1 MTSASV
7 PALPVD
13 VWSHVAQFLPVRD
26 RVALLDASVST
37 REAVLRA
44 TKRRIS
50 DFLDGREHFFHHPG
64 GAPCVDVEANAS
76 FARGLLRHAEYVL
89 PCADAEAVLL
99 AAMSSAFA
107 DSFDDVRLADAAS
120 QRESERTDCV
130 ARFMVMASKDM
141 SDRMKGK
148 MVGIFLQ
155 LDIDLLE
162 KEDAGAISV
171 ESRRQDFDA
180 DFEYEDE
187 QKVERSN
194 AARLLFRAKMRIF
207 VIIHVVLGC
216 ETLAHLRS
224 DYDPDADLQSH
235 FKWQSFT
242 TSFLGLLSTRRSTSV
257 GLLRTLTMPNLRWY
271 ALRVTRVLAKRRK
284 DDKGECATS
293 ASIMVKIFG
302 LKSIDEEMDAYE
314 QNDIKAF
321 TNIQALESVDD
332 FNFNLGEVY
341 SPAEVF
347 NINIVALSK
356 FLVLIPRETNLEET
370 SFTAVVSYLTKDWDP
385 TFKLI
390 LLGYLWE
397 TCPETEYVL
406 KDFMATH
413 LVPEPIVGES
423 GQRIKPAL
431 GSFLDV
437 SAVRIGRMLLSLF
450 EQRHHVRL
458 TPTTCVAMFEL
469 ASSVWSERNRTR
481 IVWCIHY
488 HCHVEQY
495 LKLNVCSEKC
505 CANGVNENVL
515 ALILFLVDHKE
526 RVSCQAKRD
535 ADAEDCARE
544 KSMRGLLEHAER
556 ELDLF
561 SQRERE
567 GRLRPHA
574 WVTREV

>member
-1 MTSASV
+1 
-7 PALPVD
+7 
-13 VWSHVAQFLPVRD
+13 
-26 RVALLDASVST
+26 
-37 REAVLRA
+37 
-44 TKRRIS
+44 
-50 DFLDGREHFFHHPG
+50 
-64 GAPCVDVEANAS
+64 
-76 FARGLLRHAEYVL
+76 
-89 PCADAEAVLL
+89 
-99 AAMSSAFA
+99 
-107 DSFDDVRLADAAS
+107 
-120 QRESERTDCV
+120 
-130 ARFMVMASKDM
+130 M

-162 KEDAGAISV
+162 KEDAGRYRSNPRPRFRRRFRV
-171 ESRRQDFDA
+171 RRRTESRA
-180 DFEYEDE
+180 I
-187 QKVERSN
+187 ERRTIALSCEN
-194 AARLLFRAKMRIF
+194 ANFRHHSRCF
-207 VIIHVVLGC
+207 GC

-271 ALRVTRVLAKRRK
+271 AHRVTRVLAKRRK

-356 FLVLIPRETNLEET
+356 FLVLILRETNLEET

-413 LVPEPIVGES
+413 LVPEPIVGER
-423 GQRIKPAL
+423 QRIKPAL

-458 TPTTCVAMFEL
+458 TPATCVAMFEL
-469 ASSVWSERNRTR
+469 ASSVWSERDRTR
-481 IVWCIHY
+481 IAGASVIIATPS
-488 HCHVEQY
+488 
-495 LKLNVCSEKC
+495 N
-505 CANGVNENVL
+505 
-515 ALILFLVDHKE
+515 I
-526 RVSCQAKRD
+526 
-535 ADAEDCARE
+535 
-544 KSMRGLLEHAER
+544 
-556 ELDLF
+556 
-561 SQRERE
+561 
-567 GRLRPHA
+567 
-574 WVTREV
+574 

>member
-1 MTSASV
+1 
-7 PALPVD
+7 
-13 VWSHVAQFLPVRD
+13 
-26 RVALLDASVST
+26 
-37 REAVLRA
+37 
-44 TKRRIS
+44 
-50 DFLDGREHFFHHPG
+50 
-64 GAPCVDVEANAS
+64 
-76 FARGLLRHAEYVL
+76 
-89 PCADAEAVLL
+89 
-99 AAMSSAFA
+99 
-107 DSFDDVRLADAAS
+107 
-120 QRESERTDCV
+120 
-130 ARFMVMASKDM
+130 M

-194 AARLLFRAKMRIF
+194 AERLLFRAKMRIF

-356 FLVLIPRETNLEET
+356 FLVLILRDRFGRNFVRGRRVLSHERLGPNVHVDTAWISLGNVSRNGIHFEGFHGDAFGPGTHRRRERATHQERELFPRRVGGSHWENVPFVVRTKTPRET
-370 SFTAVVSYLTKDWDP
+370 
-385 TFKLI
+385 
-390 LLGYLWE
+390 
-397 TCPETEYVL
+397 
-406 KDFMATH
+406 
-413 LVPEPIVGES
+413 
-423 GQRIKPAL
+423 
-431 GSFLDV
+431 
-437 SAVRIGRMLLSLF
+437 
-450 EQRHHVRL
+450 
-458 TPTTCVAMFEL
+458 
-469 ASSVWSERNRTR
+469 
-481 IVWCIHY
+481 
-488 HCHVEQY
+488 
-495 LKLNVCSEKC
+495 
-505 CANGVNENVL
+505 
-515 ALILFLVDHKE
+515 
-526 RVSCQAKRD
+526 D
-535 ADAEDCARE
+535 ADDVRGDVRARVE
-544 KSMRGLLEHAER
+544 RLE
-556 ELDLF
+556 
-561 SQRERE
+561 
-567 GRLRPHA
+567 
-574 WVTREV
+574 

>member
-44 TKRRIS
+44 TRRRIS

-356 FLVLIPRETNLEET
+356 FLVLILRDQFGRNFVHGRRVLSHERLGPNVQVDTAWISLGNVSRNGIRFEGFHGDAFGPGTHRRRERATHQARSRLVPRRVGGSHWENAPFVVRTKTPRET
-370 SFTAVVSYLTKDWDP
+370 
-385 TFKLI
+385 
-390 LLGYLWE
+390 
-397 TCPETEYVL
+397 
-406 KDFMATH
+406 
-413 LVPEPIVGES
+413 
-423 GQRIKPAL
+423 
-431 GSFLDV
+431 
-437 SAVRIGRMLLSLF
+437 
-450 EQRHHVRL
+450 
-458 TPTTCVAMFEL
+458 
-469 ASSVWSERNRTR
+469 
-481 IVWCIHY
+481 
-488 HCHVEQY
+488 
-495 LKLNVCSEKC
+495 
-505 CANGVNENVL
+505 
-515 ALILFLVDHKE
+515 
-526 RVSCQAKRD
+526 D
-535 ADAEDCARE
+535 ADDVRGDVRARVE
-544 KSMRGLLEHAER
+544 RLE
-556 ELDLF
+556 
-561 SQRERE
+561 
-567 GRLRPHA
+567 
-574 WVTREV
+574 

>member
-7 PALPVD
+7 PALPID

-148 MVGIFLQ
+148 MVGIFCSWTS
-155 LDIDLLE
+155 ICW
-162 KEDAGAISV
+162 
-171 ESRRQDFDA
+171 RRRTRGR
-180 DFEYEDE
+180 Y
-187 QKVERSN
+187 RSN
-194 AARLLFRAKMRIF
+194 RGAEISTPISSTKTNRKSSDRTPHDCSFVRKCEFSSSFTLFWGARRSRTCARIT
-207 VIIHVVLGC
+207 IQ
-216 ETLAHLRS
+216 T
-224 DYDPDADLQSH
+224 PDLQSH

-271 ALRVTRVLAKRRK
+271 AHRVTRVLAKRRK

-356 FLVLIPRETNLEET
+356 FLVLILRETNLEET

-413 LVPEPIVGES
+413 LVPGTHRRRAGNDQARSRLVPRRVG
-423 GQRIKPAL
+423 
-431 GSFLDV
+431 GSHWENAPFVVRTKTPRETDAGDV
-437 SAVRIGRMLLSLF
+437 RGDVRARV
-450 EQRHHVRL
+450 ERL
-458 TPTTCVAMFEL
+458 E
-469 ASSVWSERNRTR
+469 
-481 IVWCIHY
+481 
-488 HCHVEQY
+488 
-495 LKLNVCSEKC
+495 
-505 CANGVNENVL
+505 
-515 ALILFLVDHKE
+515 
-526 RVSCQAKRD
+526 
-535 ADAEDCARE
+535 
-544 KSMRGLLEHAER
+544 
-556 ELDLF
+556 
-561 SQRERE
+561 
-567 GRLRPHA
+567 
-574 WVTREV
+574 